1 MKFSAF
7 GDKFNGPTGI
17 GNLMDDLGK
26 AMAGSEP
33 VLMLGGG
40 NPGSIPEIENCLCR
54 ELEKVSQDRSEFARI
69 AGTYDAPNGD
79 MRFIGALVSMLN
91 TQYGWGI
98 SAANVVLTNGSQNAF
113 FFLFNLLAG
122 KYSDGSSKKILLPL
136 APEYI
141 GYTDVFI
148 EGSHF
153 VANKP
158 AIDYLD
164 DKIFKYRVN
173 FDTLK
178 IDENVAAICVSRPTN
193 PTGNVLTD
201 DEMARLD
208 QLARQHN
215 IPLIVDNAY
224 GLPFPNIIFSSAT
237 PEWNKNTIMCMSLS
251 KLGLPGFR
259 TGIVVADRPIIEAI
273 SSLNAIVNL
282 APNSAGTGFMTPL
295 FESGEIL
302 ELSRDVVRP
311 FYEKKAQSAVA
322 YVREALGQYPVWTH
336 KPEGALFLWLWF
348 KDLPITTL
356 ELYGRLKKR
365 GVLIIPGQY
374 FFPGIDENWD
384 HTQQCIRLT
393 YSQSED
399 TVRRGI
405 KIIGEEVRA
414 LYDSRACA

>member
-7 GDKFNGPTGI
+7 GDKFNGPSGI

-26 AMAGSEP
+26 ALAGSEP

-40 NPGSIPEIENCLCR
+40 NPGSVPEIENCLCR
-54 ELEKVSQDRSEFARI
+54 ELEKVSRDRGEFARI

-79 MRFIGALVSMLN
+79 MRFIDALVSMLN
-91 TQYGWGI
+91 QQYNWGI
-98 SAANVVLTNGSQNAF
+98 SAANVALTNGSQNAF

-122 KYSDGSSKKILLPL
+122 KYADGSTKKILLPL

-158 AIDYLD
+158 TIDYLD
-164 DKIFKYRVN
+164 NKIFKYRVN
-173 FDTLK
+173 FDTLE
-178 IDENVAAICVSRPTN
+178 IGENVAAICVSRPTN

-224 GLPFPNIIFSSAT
+224 GLPFPNIIFSGAT
-237 PEWNKNTIMCMSLS
+237 PQWNKNTIMCMSLS

-259 TGIVVADRPIIEAI
+259 TGIVIADTPVIEAI

-282 APNSAGTGFMTPL
+282 APNSAGAGFMTPL

-311 FYEKKAQSAVA
+311 FYEKKSQSAVA
-322 YVREALGQYPVWTH
+322 YVREALGQYPVWIH

-348 KDLPITTL
+348 KDFHVEGRPLDRFQQSTPSLCL
-356 ELYGRLKKR
+356 EYALRS
-365 GVLIIPGQY
+365 
-374 FFPGIDENWD
+374 GI
-384 HTQQCIRLT
+384 LT
-393 YSQSED
+393 
-399 TVRRGI
+399 
-405 KIIGEEVRA
+405 
-414 LYDSRACA
+414 

>member
-1 MKFSAF
+1 MKFSSF
-7 GDKFNGPTGI
+7 GDKFNGPSGI
-17 GNLMDDLGK
+17 GNLMGDLGK
-26 AMAGSEP
+26 ALASSEP

-40 NPGSIPEIENCLCR
+40 NPGSIPEIENRLCH
-54 ELEKVSQDRSEFARI
+54 ELEKVSRSRSEFARV

-79 MRFIGALVSMLN
+79 IRFIEALVSMLN
-91 TQYGWGI
+91 KQYDWGI
-98 SAANVVLTNGSQNAF
+98 SVENVALTNGSQNAF
-113 FFLFNLLAG
+113 FFLFNMLAG
-122 KYSDGSSKKILLPL
+122 KHSDGSTKKILLPL

-164 DKIFKYRVN
+164 DNIFKYRVN
-173 FDTLK
+173 FDTLE
-178 IDENVAAICVSRPTN
+178 IGDDIAAICVSRPTN

-201 DEMARLD
+201 GEMARLD

-215 IPLIVDNAY
+215 IPLIIDNAY
-224 GLPFPNIIFSSAT
+224 GLPFPNIIFSGGS
-237 PEWNKNTIMCMSLS
+237 PDWNKNTVMCMSLS
-251 KLGLPGFR
+251 KFGLPGFR
-259 TGIVVADRPIIEAI
+259 TGIVIADTPVIDAI

-282 APNSAGTGFMTPL
+282 APNSAGAGFMTPL

-311 FYEKKAQSAVA
+311 FYRSKAQSAVA
-322 YVREALGQYPVWTH
+322 HVREALDKYPVWTH

-348 KDLPITTL
+348 KDLPITTM
-356 ELYGRLKKR
+356 ELYQRLKKR

-374 FFPGIDENWD
+374 FFPGIDESWD

-399 TVRRGI
+399 TVREGI
-405 KIIGEEVRA
+405 RIIGEEVRA
-414 LYDSRACA
+414 IYDARACA